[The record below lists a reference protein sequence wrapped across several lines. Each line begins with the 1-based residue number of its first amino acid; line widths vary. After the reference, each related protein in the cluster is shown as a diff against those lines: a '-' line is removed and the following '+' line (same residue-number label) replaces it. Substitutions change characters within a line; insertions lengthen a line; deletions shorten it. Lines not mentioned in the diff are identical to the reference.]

1 MMSFRHQTMTDRPSF
16 GFCQGRASAVTRPDP
31 WSAQVRVIC
40 VALDSF
46 QGTGYWDSVFGP
58 AADPESSRAG
68 AATRFGRFFF
78 FRQGPTY
85 KQNTHAHTFSPAA
98 LLLLV
103 LLLLLIWFHT
113 DYGKQQKAASEEGE
127 KENREAGGV
136 GSTL

>member
-16 GFCQGRASAVTRPDP
+16 GF
-31 WSAQVRVIC
+31 
-40 VALDSF
+40 
-46 QGTGYWDSVFGP
+46 
-58 AADPESSRAG
+58 
-68 AATRFGRFFF
+68 
-78 FRQGPTY
+78 Y